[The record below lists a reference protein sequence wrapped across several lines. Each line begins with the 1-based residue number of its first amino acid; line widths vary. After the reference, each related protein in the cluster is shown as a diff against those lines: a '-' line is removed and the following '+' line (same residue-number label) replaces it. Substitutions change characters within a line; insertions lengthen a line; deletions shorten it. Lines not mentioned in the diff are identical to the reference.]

1 MTTNDLVLL
10 NQLLDQRMLEIGE
23 GLDESEYFEIF
34 SAEQALK
41 DDDLSYDE
49 IVSGIVDGGGDGGVD
64 SAYFFINDSLYNEDI
79 DISSLKRNTTLRLV
93 LIQSK
98 TTTGFSE
105 ESMNKLIASAKDL
118 FDLNKEI
125 SELTSIY
132 NRNLLQAVDHFRS
145 VYLTLVSKFPTIS
158 FEYFSATKATSVHP
172 NVERKVTDL
181 KGTIERLFNPVF
193 FKFLFLNTSA
203 LLASARRAPAR
214 TTTLRLAE
222 TPIST
227 GQEGF
232 ACLVA
237 LKDFLPFITDEDG
250 HIRAHL
256 FEGNVRDYQGQTEVN
271 KEIRN
276 SLEMAGAEDF
286 WWLNNGVSIICTNA
300 SLSGKTL
307 TIEDAEIV
315 NGLQTSREIYHTL
328 HGKDLSSETRH
339 IMLRVLKPQ
348 TEESRDRIIKATNS
362 QTPIPAASLRATDKI
377 HRDIEEYLYSK
388 GYFYDRRKN
397 YYKNIGKPIKK
408 IVSIP
413 FVAQAV
419 MACALSDPANAR
431 ARPSS
436 LIKNNDTYIKVFS
449 PSYPLDIFWKC
460 PVIVQA
466 VETELKRSETPEH
479 RTHSNNLRFYV
490 ATLWTLRACGVP
502 KPTIEQVAAVD
513 LTQLSSTSIMNA
525 VTDTFTAYREL
536 GATDQV
542 AKGTALGPKLREAHK
557 QEFLSMQAAKKES
570 NVRANVSIST
580 NESTA
585 NGLI

>member
-1 MTTNDLVLL
+1 MTTNDLILL

-23 GLDESEYFEIF
+23 GLAESEYFEIF

-49 IVSGIVDGGGDGGVD
+49 IVAGIVDGGGDGGID
-64 SAYFFINDSLYNEDI
+64 SAYLFVNDSLYDEDL
-79 DISSLKRNTTLRLV
+79 DVASLKRNTSLRLV
-93 LIQSK
+93 LVQSK
-98 TTTGFSE
+98 TASGFSE
-105 ESMNKLIASAKDL
+105 ESMNKLVSSARDL
-118 FDLNKEI
+118 FDLNKEL
-125 SELTSIY
+125 SDLTSVY
-132 NRNLLQAVDHFRS
+132 NRDLISIVERFRK
-145 VYLTLVSKFPTIS
+145 VYLDLASKFPSVS
-158 FEYFSATKATSVHP
+158 FDYFSAAKAADVHP
-172 NVERKVTDL
+172 NVERKVSDL
-181 KGTIERLFNPVF
+181 KNAIEGLFNPVSF
-193 FKFLFLNTSA
+193 TFEFLSASA
-203 LLASARRAPAR
+203 LLASARRAPA
-214 TTTLRLAE
+214 TITSLRLAE

-232 ACLVA
+232 VCLVA

-256 FEGNVRDYQGQTEVN
+256 FEGNVRDYQGKTEVN

-276 SLEMAGAEDF
+276 SLETAGVEDF
-286 WWLNNGVSIICTNA
+286 WWLNNGVSIICSNA

-315 NGLQTSREIYHTL
+315 NGLQTSREVYHTL
-328 HGKDLSSETRH
+328 HGKDLSSEVRH

-348 TEESRDRIIKATNS
+348 SEESRDRIIKATNS

-436 LIKNNDTYIKVFS
+436 LIKNNETYVKVFS

-460 PVIVQA
+460 PIIVRA
-466 VETELKRSETPEH
+466 VEAELKRSDTEEH

-490 ATLWTLRACGVP
+490 AMLCTLRACNVP
-502 KPTIEQVAAVD
+502 RPTVDQVAAID
-513 LTQLSSTSIMNA
+513 TTLISSESITSAISDA
-525 VTDTFTAYREL
+525 FAAYQEL
-536 GATDQV
+536 GSTDQV
-542 AKGTALGPKLREAHK
+542 AKGIELGPKLIAAHK
-557 QEFLSMQAAKKES
+557 EAFLAEQAAS
-570 NVRANVSIST
+570 RNSAVRTTASTIPNEPAAGGSI
-580 NESTA
+580 
-585 NGLI
+585 

>member
-1 MTTNDLVLL
+1 
-10 NQLLDQRMLEIGE
+10 MLEIGE
-23 GLDESEYFEIF
+23 GLNESEYFEIF

-49 IVSGIVDGGGDGGVD
+49 IVAGIVDGGGDGGVD
-64 SAYFFINDSLYNEDI
+64 SAYVFINDRIYNEDI
-79 DISSLKRNTTLRLV
+79 DISSLKRNTTLRFV

-98 TTTGFSE
+98 TTSGFSE
-105 ESMNKLIASAKDL
+105 ESMNKLIASANDL

-125 SELTSIY
+125 SQLTSVY
-132 NRNLLQAVDHFRS
+132 NRELLQTVERFRS
-145 VYLTLVSKFPTIS
+145 IYLALASKFPTIS
-158 FEYFSATKATSVHP
+158 FEYFSAAKSTNVHP
-172 NVERKVTDL
+172 NVERKVADL
-181 KGTIERLFNPVF
+181 KSAIERLFNPVVF
-193 FKFLFLNTSA
+193 NFKFLNTSA
-203 LLASARRAPAR
+203 LLASARRAPA
-214 TTTLRLAE
+214 TTSTLRLAE

-232 ACLVA
+232 VCLVA
-237 LKDFLPFITDEDG
+237 IKDFLPFITDEDG

-276 SLEMAGAEDF
+276 SLETAAAEDF

-328 HGKDLSSETRH
+328 HGKDLSSEARN
-339 IMLRVLKPQ
+339 IMLRILKPQ
-348 TEESRDRIIKATNS
+348 TAESRDRIIKATNS

-413 FVAQAV
+413 FVAQSV

-436 LIKNNDTYIKVFS
+436 LIKNNDTYVKVFS

-466 VETELKRSETPEH
+466 VETELKRSDIPEH
-479 RTHSNNLRFYV
+479 RSHSNNLRFYV

-502 KPTIEQVAAVD
+502 KPTINQVAAVD
-513 LTQLSSTSIMNA
+513 LTQLTSTSIISAIN
-525 VTDTFTAYREL
+525 DTFAAYIEL

-542 AKGTALGPKLREAHK
+542 AKGTALGPKLRDEHK
-557 QEFLSMQAAKKES
+557 QSFIAAQAAKKER
-570 NVRANVSIST
+570 NI
-580 NESTA
+580 
-585 NGLI
+585 